1 MKPKKWL
8 DERIKATII
17 EMAQEHLVTASYI
30 ANELELPPQR
40 LNDLTKRFWNLSPTA
55 VIRKVKKGE
64 LKWEN

>member
-17 EMAQEHLVTASYI
+17 EMAQEHLVTAGHI
-30 ANELELPPQR
+30 ASELELPPQR

-64 LKWEN
+64 ICE